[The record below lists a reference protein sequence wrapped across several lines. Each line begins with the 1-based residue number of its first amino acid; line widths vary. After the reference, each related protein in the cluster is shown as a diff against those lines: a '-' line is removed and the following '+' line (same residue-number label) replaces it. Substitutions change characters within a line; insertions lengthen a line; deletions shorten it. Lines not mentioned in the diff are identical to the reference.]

1 MRAPGKLTDKIMQ
14 ARINLFAAFRG
25 PLPPDGRP
33 EGSGFR
39 FGHHFVLA
47 ANLLA
52 VILFIFPFFHH
63 LIEQPNVVLVLSKIA
78 IASGYIAVAGWAV
91 GFSLIYQPAL
101 SKK

>member
-1 MRAPGKLTDKIMQ
+1 MAGRKEAV
-14 ARINLFAAFRG
+14 FA
-25 PLPPDGRP
+25 
-33 EGSGFR
+33 SGITLCWR
-39 FGHHFVLA
+39 QICWLSYCS
-47 ANLLA
+47 
-52 VILFIFPFFHH
+52 FFHH